1 LQEGLGGEEGGGRE
15 EGREGGREERQLKAH
30 LVESPLVVPVGAPHP
45 PADGLGE
52 VFIVE
57 RFDDE
62 ESHAGLIGP
71 G

>member
-1 LQEGLGGEEGGGRE
+1 V
-15 EGREGGREERQLKAH
+15 GGREERQLKTH
-30 LVESPLVVPVGAPHP
+30 LVEGPLVVPVGAPHT

-62 ESHAGLIGP
+62 ESHAGLIRP